1 MDSRNPTAGSFKKK
15 KSLWLIIIVYVT
27 VIYLTLPIM
36 RPVLNFLYK
45 TLGKDVLSLGVNGLL
60 ILAILSFL
68 IFIFKNSNQGYGRQA
83 LILVILLVGGVVAMG
98 YERPEERLHFL
109 EYGILG
115 YLVLKATMNSW
126 RLSVLSSFV
135 LVSIIGIGDET
146 IQRFLPNRVGDI
158 RDVFMNSFG
167 GLLGI
172 GVMGVWNGKR

>member
-1 MDSRNPTAGSFKKK
+1 
-15 KSLWLIIIVYVT
+15 
-27 VIYLTLPIM
+27 
-36 RPVLNFLYK
+36 
-45 TLGKDVLSLGVNGLL
+45 
-60 ILAILSFL
+60 
-68 IFIFKNSNQGYGRQA
+68 
-83 LILVILLVGGVVAMG
+83 
-98 YERPEERLHFL
+98 
-109 EYGILG
+109 
-115 YLVLKATMNSW
+115 MNSW

>member
-1 MDSRNPTAGSFKKK
+1 MPKKYNK
-15 KSLWLIIIVYVT
+15 RLWIIIT
-27 VIYLTLPIM
+27 IYIATIYTTLPVM

-45 TLGKDVLSLGVNGLL
+45 SLGKDVLSLGVNGLL
-60 ILAILSFL
+60 VLAILSFL
-68 IFIFKNSNQGYGRQA
+68 IFIFKNSNQRYGRLT
-83 LILVILLVGGVVAMG
+83 LILVVLLLGGVVAMG

-126 RLSVLSSFV
+126 RLPVLSSFV

-172 GVMGVWNGKR
+172 GVRGLWNGKR